1 MDQSASQDRA
11 APMERLLYEVNPVSF
26 VVEQAGGA
34 STTGTA
40 RTMEIL
46 PSSLH
51 ERCPAILGSRNE
63 VERVKTYHLEEG
75 VALVVR

>member
-1 MDQSASQDRA
+1 
-11 APMERLLYEVNPVSF
+11 MERWDSKVTGRPGKLRLLYEVNPVSF

-34 STTGTA
+34 STTGTT

-63 VERVKTYHLEEG
+63 VERVKTYHLEE
-75 VALVVR
+75 AN